1 MTLFS
6 YHLTSYNTD
15 YLKSLELPIYM
26 ASYNKSNI
34 TADKIFTTDTL
45 VLITGFKTNGL
56 NVIQEDERQNIERE
70 YGHELNNKLVIWGD
84 SYFHNALIFNF
95 KCVEILKYGN
105 GYHVYRL
112 EKNLTD
118 GEITTVKFS
127 PDYLLSLDFLGVHK
141 CSRRTI
147 YGLEGYDSLI
157 VKLNYISGFE
167 YFPDYSTCCIYSPFS
182 EKGQIAKLMNDI
194 NGKNENEI
202 LGYLHKHINDYI
214 PPYMMKIIKEYNI
227 NDRVTEEQ
235 IIEGYI
241 SLICDFLHVKKKS
254 LKENN
259 ENNKD
264 NS

>member
-1 MTLFS
+1 
-6 YHLTSYNTD
+6 
-15 YLKSLELPIYM
+15 
-26 ASYNKSNI
+26 
-34 TADKIFTTDTL
+34 
-45 VLITGFKTNGL
+45 
-56 NVIQEDERQNIERE
+56 
-70 YGHELNNKLVIWGD
+70 
-84 SYFHNALIFNF
+84 
-95 KCVEILKYGN
+95 
-105 GYHVYRL
+105 
-112 EKNLTD
+112 
-118 GEITTVKFS
+118 
-127 PDYLLSLDFLGVHK
+127 
-141 CSRRTI
+141 
-147 YGLEGYDSLI
+147 
-157 VKLNYISGFE
+157 
-167 YFPDYSTCCIYSPFS
+167 
-182 EKGQIAKLMNDI
+182 MNDI